1 MIQLLAGLL
10 AVFML
15 NGCTTEQPKIEFGK
29 DQCGLCKMTIM
40 DKKFGALAA
49 NSKGKTIKFDSGECM
64 VNYLH
69 SNKNF
74 EAAKLLI
81 INYNKPET
89 LIEAPKAF
97 YLKGGKV
104 NSPMGGQLAAFET
117 REEAEAAQQNLQGNI
132 ILWDTLVTLKF

>member
-1 MIQLLAGLL
+1 MIRSLTGLM
-10 AVFML
+10 AMFIL

-40 DKKFGALAA
+40 DKKFGALVA

-64 VNYLH
+64 VNYLR
-69 SNKNF
+69 SDKNF
-74 EAAKLLI
+74 KAAKLLI

-89 LIEAPKAF
+89 LIEADKAF

-117 REEAEAAQQNLQGNI
+117 RKEAEAAQQNLQGDI
-132 ILWDTLVTLKF
+132 ILWDKLVALKF